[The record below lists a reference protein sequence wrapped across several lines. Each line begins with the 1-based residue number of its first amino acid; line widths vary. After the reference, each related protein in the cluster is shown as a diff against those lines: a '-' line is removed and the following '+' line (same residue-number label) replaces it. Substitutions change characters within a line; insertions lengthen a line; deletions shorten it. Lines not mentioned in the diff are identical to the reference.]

1 MTKRG
6 YSSGDMNAFAIA
18 GSVFAVVAALIHV
31 YIFAL
36 ESLLWG
42 RPSTRRTFGVRDERD
57 AEVLRPMAYN
67 QGFYNLF
74 LAIGALVGI
83 VLFAAALRA
92 DAGLAL
98 ALFALGCM
106 LLAALVL
113 VTSNRRMLRAALV
126 QGVAPAL
133 GILFLVLGLLV

>member
-1 MTKRG
+1 MTTVFWVLG
-6 YSSGDMNAFAIA
+6 VLFAILAA
-18 GSVFAVVAALIHV
+18 GIHV

-36 ESLLWG
+36 ESLLWS
-42 RPSTRRTFGVRDERD
+42 RPSTRATFGVRDEHD

-74 LAIGALVGI
+74 LALGVVVGLLLI
-83 VLFAAALRA
+83 ATGSRVDAGVGVVLF
-92 DAGLAL
+92 GLAS
-98 ALFALGCM
+98 M
-106 LLAALVL
+106 LLAAIVL

-133 GILFLVLGLLV
+133 GAILLVLALLVP

>member
-1 MTKRG
+1 MTT
-6 YSSGDMNAFAIA
+6 AFWVLGA
-18 GSVFAVVAALIHV
+18 VFAGLAALIHV

-36 ESLLWG
+36 ESLLWS
-42 RPSTRRTFGVRDERD
+42 RPATQRTFGVRDPRD

-74 LAIGALVGI
+74 LALGVGI
-83 VLFAAALRA
+83 GLVLVATGTRA
-92 DAGLAL
+92 DAGVAV
-98 ALFALGCM
+98 ALFALGSM

-133 GILFLVLGLLV
+133 GILFLALALLA

>member
-1 MTKRG
+1 MTTVFWVLG
-6 YSSGDMNAFAIA
+6 V
-18 GSVFAVVAALIHV
+18 VFASVAALIHV

-36 ESLLWG
+36 ESLLWS
-42 RPSTRRTFGVRDERD
+42 RPSTQRTFGVRDARD
-57 AEVLRPMAYN
+57 GEVLRPMAYN

-74 LAIGALVGI
+74 LAIGVVVGV
-83 VLFAAALRA
+83 VLLGTSLRG
-92 DAGLAL
+92 DAGIGI

-133 GILFLVLGLLV
+133 GILFLVLGLLTA

>member
-1 MTKRG
+1 
-6 YSSGDMNAFAIA
+6 MNALGIV
-18 GSVFAVVAALIHV
+18 GVVFAVVAALIHV

-36 ESLLWG
+36 ESLLWS
-42 RPSTRRTFGVRDERD
+42 RPATQRTFGVRDERD

-74 LAIGALVGI
+74 LAIGAVVGV
-83 VLFAAALRA
+83 VLMLTGTRG
-92 DAGLAL
+92 DAGFAVT
-98 ALFALGCM
+98 LFALGSM

-126 QGVAPAL
+126 QGAAPAL
-133 GILFLVLGLLV
+133 ALALLVSGVLTA

>member
-1 MTKRG
+1 MTTVFWVLG
-6 YSSGDMNAFAIA
+6 A
-18 GSVFAVVAALIHV
+18 VFAGLAALIHV

-36 ESLLWG
+36 ESLLWS
-42 RPSTRRTFGVRDERD
+42 RPSTQRTFGVRDAHD

-74 LAIGALVGI
+74 LALGAAIGLVLIATGS
-83 VLFAAALRA
+83 RA
-92 DAGLAL
+92 DAGVAV
-98 ALFALGCM
+98 ALFALGSM

-133 GILFLVLGLLV
+133 GILFLVLGLLSP

>member
-1 MTKRG
+1 MTTALWMLG
-6 YSSGDMNAFAIA
+6 VLFTAL
-18 GSVFAVVAALIHV
+18 AALVHV

-42 RPSTRRTFGVRDERD
+42 RPSTQRTFGIRD
-57 AEVLRPMAYN
+57 ARDVDAVRPWAYN

-74 LAIGALVGI
+74 LALGAVVGLVLLATGT
-83 VLFAAALRA
+83 RA
-92 DAGLAL
+92 DAGFAV
-98 ALFALGCM
+98 ALFALASM

-113 VTSNRRMLRAALV
+113 VASNRRMLRAALV

-133 GILFLVLGLLV
+133 GILFLVAALLLP

>member
-1 MTKRG
+1 MTTVFWVLG
-6 YSSGDMNAFAIA
+6 V
-18 GSVFAVVAALIHV
+18 VFASVAALIHV

-36 ESLLWG
+36 ESLLWS
-42 RPSTRRTFGVRDERD
+42 RPSTQRTFGVRDARD
-57 AEVLRPMAYN
+57 GEALRPMAYN

-74 LAIGALVGI
+74 LAIGVVVGV
-83 VLFAAALRA
+83 VLLGTSLRG
-92 DAGLAL
+92 DAGIGI

-133 GILFLVLGLLV
+133 GILFLVLGLLTA

>member
-1 MTKRG
+1 MTT
-6 YSSGDMNAFAIA
+6 AFWVL
-18 GSVFAVVAALIHV
+18 GTVFAGLAALIHV

-36 ESLLWG
+36 ESLLWS
-42 RPSTRRTFGVRDERD
+42 RPSTQRTFGVRDERD

-74 LAIGALVGI
+74 LALGAAMGLVLVATGS
-83 VLFAAALRA
+83 RA
-92 DAGLAL
+92 DAGVAIT
-98 ALFALGCM
+98 LFALGCM

-126 QGVAPAL
+126 QGVSPAL
-133 GILFLVLGLLV
+133 GILFLALGLLAG

>member
-1 MTKRG
+1 MTT
-6 YSSGDMNAFAIA
+6 AFTVL
-18 GSVFAVVAALIHV
+18 GVVFAGLAALIHV

-36 ESLLWG
+36 ESLLWS
-42 RPSTRRTFGVRDERD
+42 RPSTQRTFGVRDARD
-57 AEVLRPMAYN
+57 GETLRPMAYN

-74 LAIGALVGI
+74 LAIGTAIGI
-83 VLFAAALRA
+83 VLIFVSTRSE
-92 DAGLAL
+92 AGYAVAIFAL
-98 ALFALGCM
+98 ASM

-133 GILFLVLGLLV
+133 GILFLVLGLLTL

>member
-1 MTKRG
+1 
-6 YSSGDMNAFAIA
+6 MNALGIV
-18 GSVFAVVAALIHV
+18 GVVFAVVAAVIHV

-36 ESLLWG
+36 ESLLWS
-42 RPSTRRTFGVRDERD
+42 RPATQRTFGVRDERD

-74 LAIGALVGI
+74 LAIGAVVGV
-83 VLFAAALRA
+83 VLMLTGTRG
-92 DAGLAL
+92 DAGFAVT
-98 ALFALGCM
+98 LFALGSM

-126 QGVAPAL
+126 QGAAPAL
-133 GILFLVLGLLV
+133 ALAFLVSGVLTA